1 MSEEPLY
8 SLFLMREVPLYSSG
22 GYLRGDAVVRGD
34 AEDVEVVVALD
45 LTLSWSNGQI
55 DGRSDGHMGVFAPP
69 SPFCKNV

>member
-45 LTLSWSNGQI
+45 LALLCSHGQ
-55 DGRSDGHMGVFAPP
+55 SDGQSDGPMGVFAPP
-69 SPFCKNV
+69 SAFCKNV